1 MIKYFYLIFSY
12 LVPTVTLAGSHGGAG
27 PIQNNPG
34 PITNPLTGVDS
45 IEELITVILRVMVQV
60 GLPIIAIFI
69 IYTGF
74 LFVTARGNE
83 SKLEEAKKAFF
94 WTIIGAAI
102 VLGAFVI
109 STAIKTTVGN
119 LGTGS

>member
-1 MIKYFYLIFSY
+1 MIDKFKKTYHL
-12 LVPTVTLAGSHGGAG
+12 LAQEGGTPDFPPPSNG
-27 PIQNNPG
+27 FNI
-34 PITNPLTGVDS
+34 PITNPLSVDN
-45 IEELITVILRVMVQV
+45 IPDLIKKLLEIMVQV
-60 GLPIIAIFI
+60 GLPLVAIFI

-83 SKLEEAKKAFF
+83 TKLEAAKKAFF

-109 STAIKTTVGN
+109 STVIKTTVKG
-119 LGTGS
+119 LG